1 MLKVS
6 KKSLLFVIFAVCLL
20 VQTPFIMAARKPI
33 TCKVATTDPLM
44 LKIGDLNLISPAY
57 ALMLAFQSAL
67 ERYSQGRINVE
78 LFTNGRLGDGKS
90 TMEQILMGNIQA
102 TLAGDG
108 YLATFYKNF
117 QVFLAPYVFE
127 DSLQLYKVLD
137 GPFAKKLFNDMAA
150 KTGFRILGGFENGG
164 FRSFSNNKK
173 VIKVPADMKGLKI
186 RCPEGPIYLEVVKAT
201 GASPT
206 PVAWAEVYTA
216 LQTGVADGQ
225 ENSAITML
233 TGSIQEV
240 QKYYTL
246 SKHILSTGYIVVS
259 EKHLKRLSPALQLA
273 YKKAAMEAVIA
284 YRGAARAYESLA
296 LDQLKKS
303 GMKIYIPTRAEMKLW
318 QATRKSS
325 IAWLKK
331 NTDPKVMDGLLAA
344 ARKALITK

>member
-1 MLKVS
+1 MFKVS
-6 KKSLLFVIFAVCLL
+6 KKSLLFVIFAICLL
-20 VQTPFIMAARKPI
+20 VQTPFIMAAEKPI
-33 TCKVATTDPLM
+33 ECKVATTDPPM
-44 LKIGDLNLISPAY
+44 LKMGDLTVISPAY
-57 ALMLAFQSAL
+57 AIMLAFQSAL
-67 ERYSQGRINVE
+67 ERYSQGRINVG

-90 TMEQILMGNIQA
+90 TMEQVLMGNIGV

-108 YLATFYKNF
+108 YLATFYNDF

-137 GPFAKKLFNDMAA
+137 GPFAQKLFNNMAA
-150 KTGFRILGGFENGG
+150 KTGLRILGGFENGG
-164 FRSFSNNKK
+164 FRSFSNSKK

-206 PVAWAEVYTA
+206 PVAWAEVYSA

-246 SKHILSTGYIVVS
+246 TKHILSTGYLVAG
-259 EKHLKRLSPALQLA
+259 EKHLKRLPPDLQLA

-284 YRGAARAYESLA
+284 GRGAVRAYESLA
-296 LDQLKKS
+296 LSQLKKS
-303 GMKIYIPTRAEMKLW
+303 GMKIYIPTPAEMKLW
-318 QATRKSS
+318 RRTRASS

-331 NTDPKVMDGLLAA
+331 NVDPKVMDGLLFAA
-344 ARKALITK
+344 KQALITK